1 MAAFLT
7 DLIQSIFTP
16 GPTPTLFVATNAAF
30 AALQAVLL
38 ALLIATYSIHFIV
51 LSFLCGGLW
60 WAINWFVSEI
70 RAAAENEAEGKK
82 LWDAKKER
90 EARPAAAEDSGT
102 ETEGAE
108 RAVRSSAQMVGS
120 QGGLK
125 PMETDDP
132 PRKRRSFGEVS
143 GTDSEWDKVE
153 NEDSEN

>member
-16 GPTPTLFVATNAAF
+16 GPTPTLLVATNAAF

-38 ALLIATYSIHFIV
+38 ALLIATYSIHFII

-70 RAAAENEAEGKK
+70 RAAAEKDAEGKK
-82 LWDAKKER
+82 LRDAKKER
-90 EARPAAAEDSGT
+90 DTRSADDSGT
-102 ETEGAE
+102 ETEDAE
-108 RAVRSSAQMVGS
+108 RAVKSSVQMGS
-120 QGGLK
+120 TQGGLK
-125 PMETDDP
+125 PVEMDDP
-132 PRKRRSFGEVS
+132 LRKRRSLGEVS

-153 NEDSEN
+153 NEDSES

>member
-16 GPTPTLFVATNAAF
+16 GPTPTLLVATNAAF

-38 ALLIATYSIHFIV
+38 ALLIATYSIHFII

-70 RAAAENEAEGKK
+70 RAAAEKEAEGKK
-82 LWDAKKER
+82 LRDAKRER
-90 EARPAAAEDSGT
+90 EARAAVAEDSGT

-108 RAVRSSAQMVGS
+108 RAMKSSVQLGSS

-125 PMETDDP
+125 PMETDDLL
-132 PRKRRSFGEVS
+132 RKRRSLGEVS